1 MEDIKEGYTVHKGLL
16 VTNHMWRKWTEVE
29 GKSEGWE
36 QRLYKFKNGYGASVV
51 RHKDSYGN
59 RMGEGLWELAVLK
72 DMGKNTQMYDDVEW
86 LQTYDICYTTPI
98 TNDVVGWLKNSE
110 VLDTLVKIG
119 EL

>member
-1 MEDIKEGYTVHKGLL
+1 MDNVL
-16 VTNHMWRKWTEVE
+16 VYSEPCLPLVSEHIWRNN
-29 GKSEGWE
+29 GKKYPCVDGWE

-51 RHKDSYGN
+51 RHCGSYGG
-59 RMGEGLWELAVLK
+59 RKGLWELAVLK
-72 DMGKNTQMYDDVEW
+72 DMGRDTKMYDDVEW
-86 LQTYDICYTTPI
+86 LKTYDICYDTPI

>member
-1 MEDIKEGYTVHKGLL
+1 MDNVL
-16 VTNHMWRKWTEVE
+16 VYSEPCLPLVSEHMWRNYTQVE
-29 GKSEGWE
+29 GKTEGWE

-59 RMGEGLWELAVLK
+59 RNGEGLWELAVLK
-72 DMGKNTQMYDDVEW
+72 DMGRNTKMYDDVEW
-86 LQTYDICYTTPI
+86 LKTYDLCYDTPI

-110 VLDTLVKIG
+110 VLEILVKIG